1 MSDEGHPTLTALLG
15 LLAITGYQNRDKLA
29 DLFRTSGEPAGQ
41 PEVQSTDSAPSGGG
55 LSGMIGGA
63 GIASVL
69 HGGFSELIKRFNQSG
84 HKDLADSWVSVDQ
97 NKVASEGQVTKVIGR
112 DVLDSLSERT
122 GLPSDEIARRLAVV
136 LPEAVD
142 KYTPDGRLPDPG

>member
-29 DLFRTSGEPAGQ
+29 ELFRGSGDPAGQ
-41 PEVQSTDSAPSGGG
+41 PGAQTTGSAPSVEG
-55 LSGMIGGA
+55 LSGIIGGT

-69 HGGFSELIKRFNQSG
+69 RGGFSELINRFNQSG

-136 LPEAVD
+136 LPE
-142 KYTPDGRLPDPG
+142 